1 MWFKQSSIEI
11 KASLK
16 YGLLLWGDSWEKF
29 WGSLRKKSS
38 FAKMERNKGGYSTKT
53 RIKRVEPGPGNRKSL
68 RRGQIPGPSTSWS
81 LRQRGIGKPASPCDQ
96 LLPWRA
102 WTGQVWFFFKAWM
115 FGCQSDHRSN
125 EGVSEE
131 GGRTGETQRQSC
143 RCCLCTGSVLPARLP
158 WAEWMSSCT
167 RWVSWVCQVSPMF
180 QENASFVSG
189 VSLIWVWL
197 SLAGELPP
205 PPTGWVSFGPVLA
218 WNSNLYNSVSSDNTS
233 LPLASASVS
242 CKVGQCDF
250 NPWGRGGVAVPH
262 IVSGLV
268 SGLGSFLWLHSKAP
282 HSSGFKQW
290 VFIVARLQ
298 MLGHRGQSVC
308 WAGSRQHLF

>member
-1 MWFKQSSIEI
+1 MWFRQSSIEI

-53 RIKRVEPGPGNRKSL
+53 GIKRVEPGPGNRKSL

-81 LRQRGIGKPASPCDQ
+81 LRQRGIGKPASACDQ

-102 WTGQVWFFFKAWM
+102 WIGQVWFFFKAWM

-131 GGRTGETQRQSC
+131 GGRTGETQRQLC

-158 WAEWMSSCT
+158 WARWMSSCT

-197 SLAGELPP
+197 SLAGEPPLPARCLLDQCWP
-205 PPTGWVSFGPVLA
+205 EIQIFITVWVLTTLPCPGLLLQFPARWG
-218 WNSNLYNSVSSDNTS
+218 SVTS
-233 LPLASASVS
+233 TLEAEEAL
-242 CKVGQCDF
+242 QCLILCQ
-250 NPWGRGGVAVPH
+250 V
-262 IVSGLV
+262 
-268 SGLGSFLWLHSKAP
+268 
-282 HSSGFKQW
+282 
-290 VFIVARLQ
+290 
-298 MLGHRGQSVC
+298 
-308 WAGSRQHLF
+308 